1 MGTYPN
7 ERRGRRYV
15 ALYSKVYC
23 RCGQYMSGRP
33 HHLQQARNNTMRNK
47 FFAKTGVIHVLPWRL
62 AMACLLVLGVA
73 ACGDTADA
81 DATQGRTFGEALLE
95 APCEL
100 APKPMLA
107 ELFAIPADEIRQ
119 MPIHVLGA
127 SCSSEW
133 EGNDKTFS
141 MEMRL
146 QVFDTGEQAAR
157 RFAGA
162 TRSMTEEE
170 MAAAAAEFKKH
181 LGDGGDASDGEKKMT
196 AGLLEAMAM
205 QSTEYEDVAELGDE
219 ARFDVIAG
227 ELVTRI
233 GN

>member
-1 MGTYPN
+1 MRRFETVRLDRFGKYIFAVPVAGGSSMGIYPN
-7 ERRGRRYV
+7 GRRGRRYV
-15 ALYSKVYC
+15 AQSSKVYC

-81 DATQGRTFGEALLE
+81 DATQSRTFAEALLE

-170 MAAAAAEFKKH
+170 MAAAAAEF
-181 LGDGGDASDGEKKMT
+181 
-196 AGLLEAMAM
+196 
-205 QSTEYEDVAELGDE
+205 
-219 ARFDVIAG
+219 
-227 ELVTRI
+227 
-233 GN
+233 